1 MGWAHRINMMNG
13 WMIHGSTVESSW
25 TKFFELNLY
34 TKGTPSKTKHH
45 ICKNGIK
52 HMLTA
57 VFQMEFL
64 AGITDTAVCQMEFLA
79 GITDTAVF
87 QMEFLAGI
95 TDTAVFQMAFPTRVK
110 DTADFLLEWKI
121 HSQQFSNWHKRNTCG
136 SFSVDVC
143 PTLLKKKPT
152 KLWCLKIM
160 TTWPHLLPF

>member
-1 MGWAHRINMMNG
+1 
-13 WMIHGSTVESSW
+13 
-25 TKFFELNLY
+25 
-34 TKGTPSKTKHH
+34 
-45 ICKNGIK
+45 
-52 HMLTA
+52 MLTA

-95 TDTAVFQMAFPTRVK
+95 TDTAVFQMEFLAGITDTAVFQMAFPTGVK

-160 TTWPHLLPF
+160 TTWPHLLPFWPGLWHAYYVTSQAFSAVVSGSWS